1 MGSNLKSPAPVS
13 AHESWPESSLLFT
26 GPAAHP
32 IVTSAH
38 AAAVAPGAAL
48 ALGTIEIVSSLVTK
62 VVGLR
67 AAKVVHP
74 HTSIHSAPAHI
85 ANHASTHSPVHWTK
99 DISIV
104 SEVALVA
111 SEHVATH
118 GRSGS

>member
-26 GPAAHP
+26 TGPAAHP

-38 AAAVAPGAAL
+38 AAAVAPGV
-48 ALGTIEIVSSLVTK
+48 ALGTTEIVSSMVSK

-74 HTSIHSAPAHI
+74 HATHASTPAHI

-104 SEVALVA
+104 AEVALVA

-118 GRSGS
+118 GRPGS

>member
-26 GPAAHP
+26 RPAAHP

-38 AAAVAPGAAL
+38 AAAVAPGVAL
-48 ALGTIEIVSSLVTK
+48 ILGTTVIVSSLVSK

-74 HTSIHSAPAHI
+74 HATHASTPAHI
-85 ANHASTHSPVHWTK
+85 ATHSTVH
-99 DISIV
+99 
-104 SEVALVA
+104 
-111 SEHVATH
+111 
-118 GRSGS
+118 

>member
-13 AHESWPESSLLFT
+13 AHESWPESSLLLFTT

-48 ALGTIEIVSSLVTK
+48 ALGTTEIVSSLVTK

-74 HTSIHSAPAHI
+74 HATHASTPAHI
-85 ANHASTHSPVHWTK
+85 ATHSTVH
-99 DISIV
+99 
-104 SEVALVA
+104 
-111 SEHVATH
+111 
-118 GRSGS
+118 